1 VDSIEK
7 RGRIYLAL
15 FIGALVVFDLTVK
28 GLLFAAG
35 SLRWSQAGGTLITL
49 ITCWFLWR
57 GSRGAYW
64 FLMICSAIAAIY
76 GIFMFFRTSV
86 VAVAFISIFV
96 VVLVLALSAPATR
109 KFAAHQ
115 RAARA

>member
-1 VDSIEK
+1 MDSIEK

-15 FIGALVVFDLTVK
+15 FIAALVLFDLTIK
-28 GLLFAAG
+28 GLLLAAG
-35 SLRWSQAGGTLITL
+35 SMRWSQAVGTLITL
-49 ITCWFLWR
+49 VTCWFLWR

-64 FLMICSAIAAIY
+64 FLMICLAIAAIY
-76 GIFMFFRTSV
+76 AIFMFFKTSV
-86 VAVAFISIFV
+86 VAVAFISVFV
-96 VVLVLALSAPATR
+96 AILLLALSAPATR